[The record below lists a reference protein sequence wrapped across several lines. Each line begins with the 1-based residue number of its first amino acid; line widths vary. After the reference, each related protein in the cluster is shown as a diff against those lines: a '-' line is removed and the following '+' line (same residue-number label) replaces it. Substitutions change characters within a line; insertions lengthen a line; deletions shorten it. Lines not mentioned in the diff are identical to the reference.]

1 MATSPTPAS
10 HSHSSEK
17 PRQDPGQPRGTKSLS
32 GSRADSGTRSCL
44 RQVAEFLPSQADHPP
59 MLPTL
64 LTASR
69 PYPNDLPESEPP
81 RSLPGPE
88 DPARGHVA
96 HAPSRLAT
104 SPRSK
109 RHFVIPGH
117 APISPASV
125 PDLGSNLALTT
136 LPLRRSPHQLCALAT
151 HLLSLLRA
159 CTLTCP
165 TSALRLLHHVCYA
178 RQSNKARP
186 HVRGTSLRSNYVRSL
201 LPFSRHLP
209 CPSLLRC
216 LPFQLW
222 PLFHAS
228 ASLRLWAQF
237 VSHTSDHPVT
247 TILPTLPPS
256 LGPTSLLRLKYAD
269 PPANSNIFFY
279 TLGTT
284 PRPSRKGLGQLVR
297 VTPLR
302 YAWVTPLP
310 LSLVPALLTGGAVP
324 AVANPFLSLGTGK
337 TRLVRVTSLPA
348 FHTSPFWPVLAVLLG
363 HVPQSYVPHWP
374 RASGARALAHL
385 KFWPRLRFPGR
396 PLLVPLWS
404 RVCRQLH
411 ALCAPFRWETWFRET
426 TEELEGPTGLWRE
439 LSRSWNQM
447 SAAFIEWNEPAD
459 LWSSLKKWLSPCISQ
474 L

>member
-186 HVRGTSLRSNYVRSL
+186 HVRTTPPR
-201 LPFSRHLP
+201 SRHV
-209 CPSLLRC
+209 SA
-216 LPFQLW
+216 FQL
-222 PLFHAS
+222 
-228 ASLRLWAQF
+228 RQ
-237 VSHTSDHPVT
+237 V
-247 TILPTLPPS
+247 
-256 LGPTSLLRLKYAD
+256 PTSLFA
-269 PPANSNIFFY
+269 PPPLS
-279 TLGTT
+279 
-284 PRPSRKGLGQLVR
+284 
-297 VTPLR
+297 VT
-302 YAWVTPLP
+302 TPLP
-310 LSLVPALLTGGAVP
+310 AFPVVATFPRFSQSAPLSAV
-324 AVANPFLSLGTGK
+324 
-337 TRLVRVTSLPA
+337 
-348 FHTSPFWPVLAVLLG
+348 
-363 HVPQSYVPHWP
+363 
-374 RASGARALAHL
+374 
-385 KFWPRLRFPGR
+385 RFTY
-396 PLLVPLWS
+396 
-404 RVCRQLH
+404 Q
-411 ALCAPFRWETWFRET
+411 
-426 TEELEGPTGLWRE
+426 
-439 LSRSWNQM
+439 
-447 SAAFIEWNEPAD
+447 
-459 LWSSLKKWLSPCISQ
+459 
-474 L
+474 